1 MANPNKAIGY
11 FTMEIGI
18 DDSIPTYCGGL
29 GMLAGDTIKAAADL
43 GLPMVACT
51 LLYRG
56 GYVDQSIDRSGNQKE
71 KAVDWDP
78 DTVLEEMPQRVH
90 VPIEGRTV
98 IVRCY
103 RKIWKGVTGKYVP
116 VYFLDTD
123 LPENTARDRK
133 ITERLYIGDDMAKLR
148 QRAVLGIAGPRML
161 RALTHDIDVYHMNE
175 GHGVLLT
182 MELMSEHL
190 SRFDKQ
196 KVDAE
201 CVRYSREKCVFTTH
215 TPVPAGHDQFKVAD
229 VREVVGDHPAFREP
243 ELFATGG
250 KGRTVHAS
258 IMALNLSRYANG
270 VAKRHGEVSREM
282 FPGYDIDS
290 VTNGIHAPTWASPYM
305 QAIFDKHFP
314 EWRVRTED
322 LRMAT
327 SIADRPLLD
336 AHANAKRDLME
347 HVRERTGADV
357 SEDRFT
363 ITFARRATPYK
374 RPTLFMHDIERLI
387 EAERPAVVLNCIGVV
402 KQMAQGQDPLT
413 AIPVNA
419 LFPHRVAKACADS
432 GARLIHF
439 STDCVF
445 SGRAGPYSEASP
457 PDPADVYGRT
467 KLLGEVNAPNALTLR
482 TSIIGHE
489 LGEGTGFLAWVLRSK
504 GTRVSGYARA
514 LYTGVT
520 TAWSIAQRIAT
531 AASLGTRLGLAAL
544 TVQTI
549 VTSAAT
555 KAAAA
560 AQWLLNA
567 AMTANPLALVVIA
580 LAALG
585 AALVIA
591 WQKSETFRAIVTGAW
606 NRVKS
611 AASSVGSF
619 IASNWKRIGAVVLAA
634 AGPIGW
640 AALAIIKN
648 WSRIKSSASS
658 LLGAVRSA
666 FNAVVSFVKG
676 IPGKI
681 KAAFSG
687 AGSLLSSTGR
697 QIIEG
702 LIGGIKAMAG
712 RAVDAAKGVV
722 SGAVKGAKALLGI
735 KSPSRVFRTIGEQTM
750 DGLVIGL
757 ETKRRSV
764 LKTVQ
769 NVAKDVSATPI
780 VMGLTDAKGK
790 VTIAGPNAYGRGP
803 TNITVNVRLD
813 SSMTEAEMGRAYK
826 KAIKAAEALGVA

>member
-1 MANPNKAIGY
+1 MAAPIVISILANASQANSTLNQTATTAQKIGAGFRKMAVPAAAGLAVLVAGSKRAIDSASDLQENVSKTGEVFGKQAPEIVKFAKTAEQSLGQSQTAALDAASTFGIIGEKAGLSGKDTAEFSKQFVTLASDMASFNNTSPEEAVTAIG
-11 FTMEIGI
+11 
-18 DDSIPTYCGGL
+18 
-29 GMLAGDTIKAAADL
+29 AA
-43 GLPMVACT
+43 M
-51 LLYRG
+51 RG
-56 GYVDQSIDRSGNQKE
+56 ESE
-71 KAVDWDP
+71 
-78 DTVLEEMPQRVH
+78 
-90 VPIEGRTV
+90 PI
-98 IVRCY
+98 
-103 RKIWKGVTGKYVP
+103 RKY
-116 VYFLDTD
+116 
-123 LPENTARDRK
+123 
-133 ITERLYIGDDMAKLR
+133 
-148 QRAVLGIAGPRML
+148 
-161 RALTHDIDVYHMNE
+161 
-175 GHGVLLT
+175 GVLLDDAT
-182 MELMSEHL
+182 LRNRALKEGLIDNVKTAL
-190 SRFDKQ
+190 TPQQ
-196 KVDAE
+196 KALAASKE
-201 CVRYSREKCVFTTH
+201 ILAQTSK
-215 TPVPAGHDQFKVAD
+215 AQ
-229 VREVVGDHPAFREP
+229 GD
-243 ELFATGG
+243 
-250 KGRTVHAS
+250 
-258 IMALNLSRYANG
+258 
-270 VAKRHGEVSREM
+270 
-282 FPGYDIDS
+282 
-290 VTNGIHAPTWASPYM
+290 
-305 QAIFDKHFP
+305 
-314 EWRVRTED
+314 
-322 LRMAT
+322 
-327 SIADRPLLD
+327 
-336 AHANAKRDLME
+336 
-347 HVRERTGADV
+347 
-357 SEDRFT
+357 
-363 ITFARRATPYK
+363 FARTSDGAANKSRILAAQQENLQAKIGKQLLPAYV
-374 RPTLFMHDIERLI
+374 RLQNLLSSALVFIERHQK
-387 EAERPAVVLNCIGVV
+387 AVGIAAAVAAGLAVAVL
-402 KQMAQGQDPLT
+402 A
-413 AIPVNA
+413 VNA
-419 LFPHRVAKACADS
+419 AMAVGSAAVA
-432 GARLIHF
+432 
-439 STDCVF
+439 V
-445 SGRAGPYSEASP
+445 
-457 PDPADVYGRT
+457 
-467 KLLGEVNAPNALTLR
+467 
-482 TSIIGHE
+482 
-489 LGEGTGFLAWVLRSK
+489 
-504 GTRVSGYARA
+504 
-514 LYTGVT
+514 YTGVT

>member
-1 MANPNKAIGY
+1 MANPNKVIGY

-98 IVRCY
+98 VVRCY

-161 RALTHDIDVYHMNE
+161 RALTHDVDVYHMNE

-336 AHANAKRDLME
+336 AHANAKRDLMA

-357 SEDRFT
+357 SEERFT

-387 EAERPAVVLNCIGVV
+387 DINENVHPIQVFFTGKSHPADGKGKDAIHTVLQAARKV
-402 KQMAQGQDPLT
+402 KKHFPITWIPNYNMELGAKLT
-413 AIPVNA
+413 AGSDLWLNNPKPP
-419 LFPHRVAKACADS
+419 L
-432 GARLIHF
+432 
-439 STDCVF
+439 
-445 SGRAGPYSEASP
+445 EASGTSGMK
-457 PDPADVYGRT
+457 A
-467 KLLGEVNAPNALTLR
+467 ALNGVPSL
-482 TSIIGHE
+482 SSLDGWWIEGHSE
-489 LGEGTGFLAWVLRSK
+489 HVTG
-504 GTRVSGYARA
+504 
-514 LYTGVT
+514 
-520 TAWSIAQRIAT
+520 WSIDGETETENAKSIYDKLERDI
-531 AASLGTRLGLAAL
+531 LPVYRDD
-544 TVQTI
+544 
-549 VTSAAT
+549 
-555 KAAAA
+555 KAYWAEI
-560 AQWLLNA
+560 
-567 AMTANPLALVVIA
+567 MRSCIA
-580 LAALG
+580 L
-585 AALVIA
+585 
-591 WQKSETFRAIVTGAW
+591 
-606 NRVKS
+606 N
-611 AASSVGSF
+611 GSHF
-619 IASNWKRIGAVVLAA
+619 
-634 AGPIGW
+634 
-640 AALAIIKN
+640 
-648 WSRIKSSASS
+648 
-658 LLGAVRSA
+658 
-666 FNAVVSFVKG
+666 
-676 IPGKI
+676 
-681 KAAFSG
+681 
-687 AGSLLSSTGR
+687 T
-697 QIIEG
+697 
-702 LIGGIKAMAG
+702 
-712 RAVDAAKGVV
+712 
-722 SGAVKGAKALLGI
+722 
-735 KSPSRVFRTIGEQTM
+735 TIRM
-750 DGLVIGL
+750 LKDY
-757 ETKRRSV
+757 V
-764 LKTVQ
+764 LK
-769 NVAKDVSATPI
+769 
-780 VMGLTDAKGK
+780 
-790 VTIAGPNAYGRGP
+790 AY
-803 TNITVNVRLD
+803 LH
-813 SSMTEAEMGRAYK
+813 
-826 KAIKAAEALGVA
+826 